1 MVNIQGTPS
10 VLKNVSFLVL
20 FQVKLFLIKIIKNYI
35 HLWYEI
41 SVSRFI
47 MKSIFI
53 VYLLMP

>member
-41 SVSRFI
+41 SVIRFI

-53 VYLLMP
+53 VYLLMS